1 MTSLIFFQYFDNT
14 LLQTLEEVRLDRAGV
29 KRREYKNSMYKIKNS
44 YKWYVVA
51 EGATP
56 LLTFKEALSHH
67 PAIELMQR
75 EIVLKF
81 YKTLTDLIYKNEATR
96 GLCEL
101 IFYDGNLFSLGF
113 NLFSNFNFLFQILQ
127 TQI

>member
-1 MTSLIFFQYFDNT
+1 MN
-14 LLQTLEEVRLDRAGV
+14 
-29 KRREYKNSMYKIKNS
+29 RREYKNTMYRIKNS

-56 LLTFKEALSHH
+56 LLTFKEALAHH
-67 PAIELMQR
+67 PSIKLMQR

-81 YKTLTDLIYKNEATR
+81 YKTLKELIYNNEATR

-101 IFYDGNLFSLGF
+101 IFYDGIYF
-113 NLFSNFNFLFQILQ
+113 
-127 TQI
+127 

>member
-1 MTSLIFFQYFDNT
+1 
-14 LLQTLEEVRLDRAGV
+14 
-29 KRREYKNSMYKIKNS
+29 MYKIKSN

-67 PAIELMQR
+67 PAIKLMQR

-81 YKTLTDLIYKNEATR
+81 YKTLSELIYKNEATR

-101 IFYDGNLFSLGF
+101 IFYDGNLLVLDFE
-113 NLFSNFNFLFQILQ
+113 LFFNFFFSFQILK
-127 TQI
+127 TQMLIWEFLLKNELNNYKELKIRVL